1 MRFNSII
8 AGIGL
13 VVLFI
18 ACQKELSNSNP
29 LTPAK
34 ANYFSLADYFEKNLA
49 DTQFFKF
56 KNSLGGIC
64 KSKKGTKFHFPA
76 LCFAN
81 ALPSD
86 SINIEIIEIF
96 TPYDMII
103 SNKPTMS
110 DGKPLTSGGEFH
122 IKATSNGKEI
132 KLDIG
137 KQLRIEA
144 EGIDVAAGMNVFNGS
159 VLANGTVN
167 WTVNTNQN
175 NRVRP
180 RDSIGGIIG
189 YDLFCDSL
197 KWINCDR
204 FINEPLI
211 KCLFIPVNCP
221 SVDSTA
227 IFIHLTGRNSIL
239 RLFDFDNT
247 NFYSERLI
255 AGPATAV
262 GICYKNNKFYAAIVS
277 INLFDNLLTPLPFI
291 EISEDELARKLKSLK

>member
-8 AGIGL
+8 AGVCLG
-13 VVLFI
+13 VMFI
-18 ACQKELSNSNP
+18 ACQKEFSNSNP
-29 LTPAK
+29 LIPTK
-34 ANYFSLADYFEKNLA
+34 ANYSSLEDFFEKNLA
-49 DTQFFKF
+49 DTQFFKL

-64 KSKKGTKFHFPA
+64 KGKKGTKFHFPA
-76 LCFAN
+76 FCFGN
-81 ALPSD
+81 SLPVD

-96 TPYDMII
+96 TPYDMIK

-110 DGKPLTSGGEFH
+110 DGKPLLSGGEFH
-122 IKATSNGKEI
+122 IKATCNGKEI

-137 KQLRIEA
+137 KYLRIEA
-144 EGIDVAAGMNVFNGS
+144 EGIDVSSGMNVFNGT
-159 VLANGTVN
+159 AAGNGTVN

-197 KWINCDR
+197 KWINCDK

-211 KCLFIPVNCP
+211 KCLFTPVNCP
-221 SVDSTA
+221 AIDSTA

-255 AGPATAV
+255 ASPATAI
-262 GICYKNNKFYAAIVS
+262 GICYKNNKFYAAIASV
-277 INLFDNLLTPLPFI
+277 NLSNNLVTPLSFV
-291 EISEDELARKLKSLK
+291 EISEEELERKLKALK